1 MSGFLKPAS
10 SGFRKPDLQ
19 NIRGLLKPAGV
30 SPADLNRRQKAGTKI
45 LERLSEKSEELE
57 SVCIEVVLKL
67 KFEYLLTYE
76 VKKCKNHKRSY
87 RKY

>member
-1 MSGFLKPAS
+1 MKWLSGTRFT
-10 SGFRKPDLQ
+10 

-30 SPADLNRRQKAGTKI
+30 SPADLNRRQLAGTQI
-45 LERLSEKSEELE
+45 LEWLSEKSAELE
-57 SVCIEVVLKL
+57 SVFIEVVLKL
-67 KFEYLLTYE
+67 KFENLVSYE